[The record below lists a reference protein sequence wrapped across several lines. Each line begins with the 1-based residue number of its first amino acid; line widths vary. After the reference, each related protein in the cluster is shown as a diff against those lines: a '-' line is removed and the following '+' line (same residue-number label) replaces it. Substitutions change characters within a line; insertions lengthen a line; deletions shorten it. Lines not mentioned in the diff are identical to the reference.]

1 MSLALR
7 YTSTQLKSTSL
18 LTKAIASFQGNL
30 VSFWSYGNQ
39 NQENRITAPVY
50 TFSPIHMNMSSS
62 IYNMDTSASI
72 PQDALVMNNE
82 DSSDAPF
89 DLSTWLIS
97 TLKRRKKKMNKHK
110 LKKRRKLL
118 RLKSKK

>member
-18 LTKAIASFQGNL
+18 LSKAIASFQENL
-30 VSFWSYGNQ
+30 ASFWNYGNQ
-39 NQENRITAPVY
+39 NQENRMTAPVY
-50 TFSPIHMNMSSS
+50 TFSPIHMNISSS
-62 IYNMDTSASI
+62 IYNMDTSI

>member
-1 MSLALR
+1 
-7 YTSTQLKSTSL
+7 
-18 LTKAIASFQGNL
+18 
-30 VSFWSYGNQ
+30 
-39 NQENRITAPVY
+39 
-50 TFSPIHMNMSSS
+50 MNMSSS